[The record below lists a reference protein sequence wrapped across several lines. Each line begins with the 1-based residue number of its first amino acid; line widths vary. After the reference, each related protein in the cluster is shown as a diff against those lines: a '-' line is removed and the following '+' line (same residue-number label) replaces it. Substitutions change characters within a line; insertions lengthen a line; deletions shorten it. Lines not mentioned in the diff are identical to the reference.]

1 VPADFLATSELAR
14 PRATIHRTLESVF
27 TTPWDYYLNQH
38 KENELSISLK
48 KKAKEALA
56 IQATEDAAMEADAEV
71 PATHQQLQ
79 DLIQRE
85 ATKIANKRIQ
95 QEITALRKAALGKN
109 NQRGH
114 TSKGAS
120 QQKKKTQNG
129 KKGRRGQAAYADNAS
144 ARGTNNRS
152 DDESDWTEVSNSR
165 NNRSGQKQPQRRND
179 RQKDRARSRVR
190 STRNDAGGAS
200 SDARRD
206 NGKGRQR
213 ASRSSSRNRNADTG
227 RRSNRS
233 SR

>member
-1 VPADFLATSELAR
+1 MSSPHHNWHDREPQSAVPLNRYS
-14 PRATIHRTLESVF
+14 PHHG
-27 TTPWDYYLNQH
+27 TTLNQH

-56 IQATEDAAMEADAEV
+56 IQATEDAAMEADAEA
-71 PATHQQLQ
+71 PETHQQLQ

-120 QQKKKTQNG
+120 QQKKKIQNG
-129 KKGRRGQAAYADNAS
+129 EKGRRGTAANADSAS
-144 ARGTNNRS
+144 ASGTNNRS

-165 NNRSGQKQPQRRND
+165 N
-179 RQKDRARSRVR
+179 
-190 STRNDAGGAS
+190 
-200 SDARRD
+200 
-206 NGKGRQR
+206 
-213 ASRSSSRNRNADTG
+213 SRNSQR
-227 RRSNRS
+227 
-233 SR
+233 

>member
-1 VPADFLATSELAR
+1 MGILFKPTQGE
-14 PRATIHRTLESVF
+14 RA
-27 TTPWDYYLNQH
+27 LNFSQN
-38 KENELSISLK
+38 KA
-48 KKAKEALA
+48 KKAMA

-79 DLIQRE
+79 YLIQRE

-95 QEITALRKAALGKN
+95 QEIAALHKAALGKN

-120 QQKKKTQNG
+120 QQKKKIQNG
-129 KKGRRGQAAYADNAS
+129 KKGRRGTAAYADSAS
-144 ARGTNNRS
+144 AIGTNDRS
-152 DDESDWTEVSNSR
+152 DDESDWTEVSNSH
-165 NNRSGQKQPQRRND
+165 NNRNGQKQPQRRND
-179 RQKDRARSRVR
+179 RQKDKARSRIR
-190 STRNDAGGAS
+190 GTRNDAGGAR
-200 SDARRD
+200 SDARRN

-213 ASRSSSRNRNADTG
+213 ASRSSSRIRNADTG

>member
-1 VPADFLATSELAR
+1 MTF
-14 PRATIHRTLESVF
+14 
-27 TTPWDYYLNQH
+27 
-38 KENELSISLK
+38 SLL

-56 IQATEDAAMEADAEV
+56 IQVTEDAAMEADAKV

-85 ATKIANKRIQ
+85 ATQISNKRIK

-120 QQKKKTQNG
+120 QQQNKMQNG
-129 KKGRRGQAAYADNAS
+129 KKGRRGTDVNADSAS

-165 NNRSGQKQPQRRND
+165 N
-179 RQKDRARSRVR
+179 
-190 STRNDAGGAS
+190 
-200 SDARRD
+200 
-206 NGKGRQR
+206 
-213 ASRSSSRNRNADTG
+213 SRNSQR
-227 RRSNRS
+227 
-233 SR
+233 

>member
-1 VPADFLATSELAR
+1 MTAAQVTALYCTVNNVPADVLATSELAR
-14 PRATIHRTLESVF
+14 PRATIRRTLESVF

-48 KKAKEALA
+48 NKVKEALD

-95 QEITALRKAALGKN
+95 QDITALRKAALGKN

-120 QQKKKTQNG
+120 QQQNKIQNG
-129 KKGRRGQAAYADNAS
+129 KKGRRGTDANADSAS
-144 ARGTNNRS
+144 ASGTNNRS
-152 DDESDWTEVSNSR
+152 DDKSDWTEVSNSR
-165 NNRSGQKQPQRRND
+165 N
-179 RQKDRARSRVR
+179 
-190 STRNDAGGAS
+190 
-200 SDARRD
+200 
-206 NGKGRQR
+206 
-213 ASRSSSRNRNADTG
+213 SRNSRNSQ
-227 RRSNRS
+227 RHPQ
-233 SR
+233 